1 MVKKT
6 LLSLAIAATAAGLA
20 GCNVSTTD
28 KYDNDIDQTPVLS
41 GQPGFTVDTVTP
53 QFQPTRSP
61 YFGGPLVPLA
71 TDIVFGINS
80 QLKDGDPG
88 KDGTADTVDTTPPV
102 TTALTKLDGFST
114 TASLYT
120 EFTGALDPDSVV
132 AGKTVFLIKLKNAE
146 EDAGIDALDLTTQP
160 ANPVSANQPVAGV
173 DYEARYITLDD
184 GRNHAIQ
191 VLPKKPLDPKTKY
204 VLAFTTGIQTAGG
217 QPITASGDTLLIR
230 SNQAVPPEL
239 TPLRA
244 LVKAWDG
251 IASAAT
257 GMSIDG
263 LALTYAF
270 TTGGGA
276 DVLKA
281 MAAPGTFLTSQMPT
295 YVHAEGAIKGSV
307 EKQVRA
313 SPALVGADEATI
325 NGAINAE
332 LATSLA
338 KIAQGVGQKLNAA
351 NAGNTEWTNLPLADG
366 TALRTT
372 MIASDAL
379 RPFYYAG
386 LITTI
391 AYGQGAGLDSIV
403 DKPKSRTFATLVLAP
418 NTPVAVS
425 YDAFLT
431 AQITPKVIAEIT
443 KNVSDY
449 WKAVTPDISD
459 EDLQDKI
466 DNALASGTTL
476 ANAGG
481 PGVDV
486 TVPSQAA
493 AVAAQRAALSSKG
506 TIYQGGLQVPSYLPE
521 VEADKA
527 DFEFGSWTASD
538 AAAVALG
545 RDQAPRDVNGSTN
558 VTYRFPF
565 AEKLG
570 DNVIPVLATLPDTET
585 CGPKPADGWPVA
597 IYQHGITVDRT
608 AGVLVGNAL
617 AKACVAMVAIDHA
630 MHGVG
635 PTSATGLVF
644 NTEIVSKN
652 YNPAVP
658 QTAAASPFALA
669 RADAIRTDPDSFFA
683 DLKERHNNV
692 GKNAQ
697 QQNVNMVFK
706 DAAGAA
712 ADAVNVGS
720 SGDLYINLQDFAR
733 TRDGMRQ
740 TVLDLM
746 NLAASIDNM
755 DINADGTSDDLDP
768 AKVYF
773 IGHSLGGIIG
783 TTFLAVNND
792 PQVQMYSGKSA
803 TNPIGVPTIKGAV
816 LGNAGGGVVKLLE
829 NSPAIG
835 ALKILPGLKAKA
847 GLEQGSANLEKF
859 FGVFQATVDSA
870 DPINF
875 AGAAHMQTLPIL
887 SYTAVGDSVV
897 PNHALGEIKYSVGVV
912 NGALTVTGATQGAA
926 KTAKSH
932 LSGTAPLDRELG
944 ITKVVNGAT
953 PEAPFMEKRV
963 TVRVAAQYTKE
974 IGGENVIFK
983 NDHGTFSSADPQAT
997 FAEIFG
1003 QIGSFLAE
1011 KTVVEGNVIDNP
1023 LKLTGIK
1030 VTDTS
1035 VLEQVAE

>member
-20 GCNVSTTD
+20 GCNVSSTD
-28 KYDNDIDQTPVLS
+28 KYENDIDNTPVLS
-41 GQPGFTVDTVTP
+41 GQPGFSTGSVTP
-53 QFQPTRSP
+53 QFQPTRSAD
-61 YFGGPLVPLA
+61 FGGPLVPLA

-88 KDGTADTVDTTPPV
+88 KDGTADIDDTTPPV
-102 TTALTKLDGFST
+102 TTALNKLDGFST

-230 SNQAVPPEL
+230 SNQAVPPAL

-276 DVLKA
+276 DVLHA
-281 MAAPGTFLTSQMPT
+281 MAAPGTFLEAKVKAQLPT
-295 YVHAEGAIKGSV
+295 VDAAEAALSAALGDSAEATLDFIAAQVVAGANLSGIDRDGVK
-307 EKQVRA
+307 A
-313 SPALVGADEATI
+313 TPALAAAYYGALIQQVTKAQAAPVAT
-325 NGAINAE
+325 AI
-332 LATSLA
+332 
-338 KIAQGVGQKLNAA
+338 
-351 NAGNTEWTNLPLADG
+351 
-366 TALRTT
+366 
-372 MIASDAL
+372 DA
-379 RPFYYAG
+379 
-386 LITTI
+386 
-391 AYGQGAGLDSIV
+391 
-403 DKPKSRTFATLVLAP
+403 PKSRTFAPLMKDATD
-418 NTPVAVS
+418 PVEVS

-431 AQITPKVIAEIT
+431 AQITQKVTDLIIETTTLENPTTLQKIGAAEGIIT
-443 KNVSDY
+443 ASAGAAAEATING
-449 WKAVTPDISD
+449 I
-459 EDLQDKI
+459 
-466 DNALASGTTL
+466 ALATAQAIYEEES
-476 ANAGG
+476 
-481 PGVDV
+481 D
-486 TVPSQAA
+486 TVPETNGGADARTLFKSEAG
-493 AVAAQRAALSSKG
+493 AALAGSYLTGLTTGIVTAQVADLSSRG
-506 TIYQGGLQVPSYLPE
+506 TIYQGGLQIPNYLPE
-521 VEADKA
+521 AEAGKA
-527 DFEFGSWTASD
+527 DNELGNWVASD
-538 AAAVALG
+538 DAAQALG
-545 RDQAPRDVNGSTN
+545 LAGAPRDKDGSTN

-565 AEKLG
+565 AKKLG
-570 DNVIPVLATLPDTET
+570 DNVIPVFATLPATSK
-585 CGPKPADGWPVA
+585 CGPKPDGGWPVA

-635 PTSATGLVF
+635 PTSATGLFF
-644 NTEIVSKN
+644 NVNTLAAGAIDGN
-652 YNPAVP
+652 GAP
-658 QTAAASPFALA
+658 TAEATKSPFAVA
-669 RADAIRTDPDSFFA
+669 RAGAAGGNDFFA
-683 DLKERHNNV
+683 NLKERHNNV
-692 GKNAQ
+692 GKNTAQ
-697 QQNVNMVFK
+697 ENVTMAFA
-706 DAAGAA
+706 AAGAA
-712 ADAVNVGS
+712 ADVGA

-755 DINADGTSDDLDP
+755 DINADGAADDLDP
-768 AKVYF
+768 ANLYF

-783 TTFLAVNND
+783 TTFVAVNND
-792 PQVQMYSGKSA
+792 PKVQAYSGKSA
-803 TNPIGVPTIKGAV
+803 TNPTGVPAVKAAV

-829 NSPAIG
+829 NSPGIG

-875 AGAAHMQTLPIL
+875 AGASHMQTLPIL
-887 SYTAVGDSVV
+887 SYTAVNDAVV
-897 PNHALGEIKYSVGVV
+897 PNNALGEVEYSVGVV
-912 NGALTVTGATQGAA
+912 NGALTVTGATPGAA
-926 KTAKSH
+926 KTAKSY
-932 LSGTAPLDRELG
+932 LSGTDPLVAALG
-944 ITKVVNGAT
+944 ITAVVDST
-953 PEAPFMEKRV
+953 V
-963 TVRVAAQYTKE
+963 TAGSQPGTRFSIRTAADKS
-974 IGGENVIFK
+974 
-983 NDHGTFSSADPQAT
+983 DHSTFSSADPQAT

-1003 QIGSFLAE
+1003 QIGSFLSPY
-1011 KTVVEGNVIDNP
+1011 TP
-1023 LKLTGIK
+1023 LGAPLNGIAVQDK
-1030 VTDTS
+1030 S